1 LTGLTLTKKYKLLK
15 HFYQNSLRMKPIFLH
30 IIFLFVYSLTFSQE
44 QVITI
49 NSKHLSKKIKI
60 ITYNTKTNIKQ
71 LVYITD
77 GKKFI
82 DHGGL
87 EKIKTLTKKGKIPPA
102 QYVFINTIDPESK
115 EDRRNYFF
123 FNNPKYLDFFESELI
138 PRIETSLTSTQF
150 ESKDRSL
157 IGISFGGLN
166 AAYFSA
172 KSEKF
177 KNFALLSPITYPKK
191 EKLIKAITFSENKNL
206 KIFLSTGI
214 NDAENY
220 VKDLKA
226 IYLSKNYNIK
236 TLQTEGSHDFKNWNR
251 QLNLILTLLLSSI
264 YNK

>member
-1 LTGLTLTKKYKLLK
+1 
-15 HFYQNSLRMKPIFLH
+15 MKPIFLH
-30 IIFLFVYSLTFSQE
+30 IICLFVYSLTFCQE

-49 NSKHLSKKIKI
+49 NSKHLSKKIKV
-60 ITYNTKTNIKQ
+60 ITYNTDTKTNIKQ

-102 QYVFINTIDPESK
+102 QYVFISTIDPESK
-115 EDRRNYFF
+115 KDLRNYFF

-138 PRIETSLTSTQF
+138 PRIETSLTSTLF
-150 ESKDRSL
+150 EPKDRSL

-172 KSEKF
+172 KSKKF

-191 EKLIKAITFSENKNL
+191 EELIKAITFSENKNL
-206 KIFLSTGI
+206 KIFLSTGT

-226 IYLSKNYNIK
+226 IYLSKGYKIK
-236 TLQTEGSHDFKNWNR
+236 TLQTEGSHDFKNWNG
-251 QLNLILTLLLSSI
+251 QLTEIINCLLSI
-264 YNK
+264 N